1 MTRIAVMLA
10 ALVGALQSN
19 PPAAGNPQN
28 GKELYV
34 KYSCYACHG
43 YDGHGGAGA
52 RLVPMRMNLPGF
64 SAYIRNPRQMPPYTA
79 KVLSDEQAAEM
90 TDDDR
95 REFVRA
101 NLKLLAAAA
110 ADQVRETDPDALTVL
125 LERLSGQPAQPR
137 EERRRGDRRKGSDRR
152 KSNLGPPSSGDRRR
166 GGDPR
171 GA

>member
-1 MTRIAVMLA
+1 MLA

-64 SAYIRNPRQMPPYTA
+64 TAYVHNPRQMPPYAA
-79 KVLSDEQAAEM
+79 KVLSDAQVADLFAYIKSLPESPPAK
-90 TDDDR
+90 
-95 REFVRA
+95 
-101 NLKLLAAAA
+101 NIPLLSRII
-110 ADQVRETDPDALTVL
+110 DQ
-125 LERLSGQPAQPR
+125 
-137 EERRRGDRRKGSDRR
+137 K
-152 KSNLGPPSSGDRRR
+152 
-166 GGDPR
+166 
-171 GA
+171 